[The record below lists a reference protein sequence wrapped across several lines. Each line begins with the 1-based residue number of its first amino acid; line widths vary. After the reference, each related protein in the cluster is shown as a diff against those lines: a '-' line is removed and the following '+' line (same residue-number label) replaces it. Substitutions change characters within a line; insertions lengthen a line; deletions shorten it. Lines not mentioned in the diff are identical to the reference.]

1 MLALNAVIQ
10 SNSLEISERPRWDLN
25 PRITDLQSV
34 PLGHLGTRPR
44 PYPCT
49 ERLWRQRNEH
59 FNLQIFWNH
68 FRSGD
73 FFASPDAPCSSA
85 NRTARH
91 RGATSRLATS
101 RVTTRCVATSRLAIS
116 RVATRCAAISRLA
129 TSRATTRCAAIK
141 HIKNYGAST
150 LVARRRVPNTSPWIT
165 RAKCRRPWLG
175 FSVSGFIPRRT

>member
-1 MLALNAVIQ
+1 MLGISAASMLALNAVIQ

-101 RVTTRCVATSRLAIS
+101 RVTTN
-116 RVATRCAAISRLA
+116 RVANRCAATRRVT

-165 RAKCRRPWLG
+165 RAKCR
-175 FSVSGFIPRRT
+175 

>member
-73 FFASPDAPCSSA
+73 FFASPVAPRASTS
-85 NRTARH
+85 RKARH
-91 RGATSRLATS
+91 CAATTGANFHAASGFASDDAWCCANRGATKRGNSRDRDSSKHVENYATS
-101 RVTTRCVATSRLAIS
+101 AV
-116 RVATRCAAISRLA
+116 
-129 TSRATTRCAAIK
+129 
-141 HIKNYGAST
+141 
-150 LVARRRVPNTSPWIT
+150 VARRRVPHSSPWI
-165 RAKCRRPWLG
+165 
-175 FSVSGFIPRRT
+175 S

>member
-1 MLALNAVIQ
+1 LRGISAASMLALNAVIQ

-73 FFASPDAPCSSA
+73 FFASPDAPRSSA

-101 RVTTRCVATSRLAIS
+101 RLATSRVTTNRVANRCAATRRVTTS
-116 RVATRCAAISRLA
+116 RLATRCAAISRLA
-129 TSRATTRCAAIK
+129 TCCAAIK

-150 LVARRRVPNTSPWIT
+150 IVARRRVPNTSPWII
-165 RAKCRRPWLG
+165 RAK
-175 FSVSGFIPRRT
+175 

>member
-1 MLALNAVIQ
+1 MRGISAASMLALNAVIQ
-10 SNSLEISERPRWDLN
+10 SKSLETSERPRWDLN

-59 FNLQIFWNH
+59 FNFQIFWNH

-91 RGATSRLATS
+91 RGATSSLATS
-101 RVTTRCVATSRLAIS
+101 RVTNRCVATS
-116 RVATRCAAISRLA
+116 RVATRCAATSRLAASRLA
-129 TSRATTRCAAIK
+129 TCCAAIK

-165 RAKCRRPWLG
+165 RAK
-175 FSVSGFIPRRT
+175 